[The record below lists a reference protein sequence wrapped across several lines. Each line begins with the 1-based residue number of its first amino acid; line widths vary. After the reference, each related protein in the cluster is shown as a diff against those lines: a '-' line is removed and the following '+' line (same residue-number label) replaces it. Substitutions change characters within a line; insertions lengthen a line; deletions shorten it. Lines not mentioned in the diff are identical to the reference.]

1 MFITREDYR
10 YLEGLHQSLPPAQ
23 RERFMTLLLGKG
35 HSTAAGQG
43 ALADRVRIVG
53 EEIYDEQGVDAKE
66 WITRTM
72 IKKVY
77 KEAKQA

>member
-1 MFITREDYR
+1 
-10 YLEGLHQSLPPAQ
+10 
-23 RERFMTLLLGKG
+23 MTFLLGKG

-43 ALADRVRIVG
+43 ALAERVRIVG

-72 IKKVY
+72 IKKAY

>member
-1 MFITREDYR
+1 
-10 YLEGLHQSLPPAQ
+10 
-23 RERFMTLLLGKG
+23 MTLLLGKG

-72 IKKVY
+72 IKKAY

>member
-1 MFITREDYR
+1 MFISREDYR
-10 YLEGLHQSLPPAQ
+10 YLDGLHQSLPPAQ
-23 RERFMTLLLGKG
+23 RERLMTLLLGKG

-43 ALADRVRIVG
+43 GLAERVRIVG

-72 IKKVY
+72 IKKAY